1 MIPLK
6 KSISSITVPAA
17 DVTLLTPLYERDHR
31 LASIVV
37 KDTQLRYEKLRELNR
52 KRIMTSP
59 FRTMKFLLWKLFRG
73 FRSVFSSEKFVF
85 MRIKG
90 KGVWKLNTNAAW
102 ALQDGKVIDKLV
114 DHVL

>member
-6 KSISSITVPAA
+6 QPTSITVPAS
-17 DVTLLTPLYERDHR
+17 DVTILTPLYERDHK
-31 LASIVV
+31 LGAIVV
-37 KDTQLRYEKLRELNR
+37 KETQLRFEKMRELNR
-52 KRIMTSP
+52 TRIMTSP
-59 FRTMKFLLWKLFRG
+59 FRTMSFLIWKLFRG

-102 ALQDGKVIDKLV
+102 ALQDGKALDRLIN
-114 DHVL
+114 HVL